1 MFGVSTGPPNVS
13 MVPYPTSSQTI
24 IRMLGDPSGAIG
36 WVNGAQSGVASLIST
51 AIFPFHGLVIASSE
65 IRIFIPLTAI
75 DLNIL
80 FIHHRRGQR
89 VSSGSLSQIKRIDFP
104 F

>member
-1 MFGVSTGPPNVS
+1 MVAMLLLVAFRPVIRLERVGEQRAVVWKLLNRIPESAILVIFGVSTGPPNVS

-51 AIFPFHGLVIASSE
+51 AIFPFHGLVIASS
-65 IRIFIPLTAI
+65 
-75 DLNIL
+75 
-80 FIHHRRGQR
+80 
-89 VSSGSLSQIKRIDFP
+89 
-104 F
+104 